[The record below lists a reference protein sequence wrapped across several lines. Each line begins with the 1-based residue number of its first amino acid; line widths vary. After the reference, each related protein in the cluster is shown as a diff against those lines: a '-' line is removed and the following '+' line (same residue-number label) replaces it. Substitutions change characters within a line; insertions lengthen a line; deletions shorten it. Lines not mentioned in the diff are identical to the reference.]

1 MARCQLTTRAN
12 VCLQHL
18 MAPRISQARDFGRVS
33 ISISHFCWRLN
44 CCSSLTFVTRI
55 DFHVFLLPCACLQK
69 TYGQFHPARSR
80 LGSCQLIA
88 KGAASPMRIR
98 ECVFSNRFPF
108 VLHFVAIIWH
118 TCGTDQQEIT
128 VWMQYPMV
136 CINCLFFVGMFT
148 VSTTPIK
155 SVLGS
160 CFFWLAFCARFLRA
174 LIRPCEASLVSA
186 EPSSTSAP
194 CAAAKPFEEDRESS
208 HQRGVHFNVHAL
220 TQFQGMQGM
229 AEEQQSKPIS
239 ENFRKRPNYDG
250 SRRKLSR
257 LVRERKSQLM

>member
-1 MARCQLTTRAN
+1 MARCQLTTHAN

-55 DFHVFLLPCACLQK
+55 NFHVFLLPCACLHA
-69 TYGQFHPARSR
+69 TFGQFHPARSR

-98 ECVFSNRFPF
+98 ECVFSNRFFFCPAF
-108 VLHFVAIIWH
+108 CGNHMTYLRYGSVRDHRLDAVPYGLHKL
-118 TCGTDQQEIT
+118 
-128 VWMQYPMV
+128 P
-136 CINCLFFVGMFT
+136 FFVGMFT
-148 VSTTPIK
+148 VSNTPIK

-194 CAAAKPFEEDRESS
+194 CAAAKPFEEDRESL

>member
-1 MARCQLTTRAN
+1 MSADRKRRSKSYAHPRMCF
-12 VCLQHL
+12 LQPVFFCPAFCGNHMTYL
-18 MAPRISQARDFGRVS
+18 RYGSVRD
-33 ISISHFCWRLN
+33 HRLDAVPYG
-44 CCSSLTFVTRI
+44 L
-55 DFHVFLLPCACLQK
+55 HKLP
-69 TYGQFHPARSR
+69 
-80 LGSCQLIA
+80 
-88 KGAASPMRIR
+88 
-98 ECVFSNRFPF
+98 
-108 VLHFVAIIWH
+108 
-118 TCGTDQQEIT
+118 
-128 VWMQYPMV
+128 
-136 CINCLFFVGMFT
+136 FFVGMFT
-148 VSTTPIK
+148 VSNTPIK

-194 CAAAKPFEEDRESS
+194 CAAAKPFEEDRESL